1 MSNYTIAV
9 NWSGKDALS
18 DSDAAKVISGSDFNT
33 EFTTVRTAVNSK
45 ADTNGDSGEDF
56 AANNA
61 TVAGT
66 LTVTGIPTIPTA
78 SAGTN
83 TTQAASTAFVTAA
96 VAAID
101 QATINAHVYPVG
113 SIYTAIVSTNPATL
127 LGVGT
132 WAAFGAGKVMV
143 GIDSGDTDFDTVEET
158 GGAKTDSHTLTE
170 SEIPSHSHTLQGV
183 RTDLGSGSVSG
194 VNNLVSNYKGQSTQ
208 QTASTGGGGAHTHD
222 IVQPYI
228 VVYMWKRTA

>member
-83 TTQAASTAFVTAA
+83 TTQAASTAFVTSA

-113 SIYTAIVSTNPATL
+113 SIYTSVVATNPATL

-143 GIDSGDTDFDTVEET
+143 GIDSSDTDFDTVEET

-170 SEIPSHSHTLQGV
+170 SEIPSHTHTIQQVDTTNAGSFTGV
-183 RTDLGSGSVSG
+183 VGSSSKAASG
-194 VNNLVSNYKGQSTQ
+194 TITSN
-208 QTASTGGGGAHTHD
+208 STGGGGAHTHD

>member
-1 MSNYTIAV
+1 MSDYTLAV

-33 EFTTVRTAVNSK
+33 EFTTIRTAVNSK

-56 AANNA
+56 AANNV

-66 LTVTGIPTIPTA
+66 LNVTGIPTVPTA

-83 TTQAASTAFVTAA
+83 TTQAASTAFVTTA
-96 VAAID
+96 VAAVSK
-101 QATINAHVYPVG
+101 AVINGHTYPVG
-113 SIYTAIVSTNPATL
+113 SIYTSVVATNPATL

-158 GGAKTDSHTLTE
+158 GGAKTDSHTLTT
-170 SEIPSHSHTLQGV
+170 SEIPSHSHGIQNVNTQSAGSATGYTQGASY
-183 RTDLGSGSVSG
+183 TGSGTG
-194 VNNLVSNYKGQSTQ
+194 T
-208 QTASTGGGGAHTHD
+208 TASTGGGGAHTHD

>member
-1 MSNYTIAV
+1 MSDYTLAV

-33 EFTTVRTAVNSK
+33 EFTTIRTAVNSK

-66 LTVTGIPTIPTA
+66 LNVTGVPTIPTA

-96 VAAID
+96 VAAVD

-113 SIYTAIVSTNPATL
+113 SIYTAVVATNPATL

-132 WAAFGAGKVMV
+132 WTAFGAGKVLI
-143 GIDSGDTDFDTVEET
+143 GIDSGDTDFDTVLET
-158 GGAKTDSHTLTE
+158 GGSKTDSHTLTT
-170 SEIPSHSHTLQGV
+170 SEIPSHTHTASA
-183 RTDLGSGSVSG
+183 RSVDSG
-194 VNNLVSNYKGQSTQ
+194 VSATSLSQGSEGGATFTTN
-208 QTASTGGGGAHTHD
+208 ATGGGQAHTHD

-228 VVYMWKRTA
+228 VVYMWRRTA

>member
-1 MSNYTIAV
+1 MSDYTIAV

-56 AANNA
+56 SANNVTIA
-61 TVAGT
+61 GNTTIGGT
-66 LTVTGIPTIPTA
+66 LAVTGDTTAPTQSASDNSTKVATTA
-78 SAGTN
+78 YV
-83 TTQAASTAFVTAA
+83 TTA
-96 VAAID
+96 VAAVSK
-101 QATINAHVYPVG
+101 AVINGHTYPVG
-113 SIYTAIVSTNPATL
+113 SIYTSIVSTNPATL

-143 GIDSGDTDFDTVEET
+143 GLDSGDSDFDTAEET
-158 GGAKTDSHTLTE
+158 GGAKTHTLSIAEMPAHTHATE
-170 SEIPSHSHTLQGV
+170 GNDAHDAGAGV
-183 RTDLGSGSVSG
+183 PYVDTKSGSTP
-194 VNNLVSNYKGQSTQ
+194 NSNAT
-208 QTASTGGGGAHTHD
+208 TSTGGGGAHNNL
-222 IVQPYI
+222 QPYI

>member
-1 MSNYTIAV
+1 MSNYTLAV

-45 ADTNGDSGEDF
+45 ADLNGDSGEDF
-56 AANNA
+56 ASNNA

-66 LTVTGIPTIPTA
+66 LTVTGVPTIPTA

-96 VAAID
+96 VAAVD

-113 SIYTAIVSTNPATL
+113 SIYTAIVATNPATL

-143 GIDSGDTDFDTVEET
+143 GIDASDTDFDTVEET
-158 GGAKTDSHTLTE
+158 GGAKTGSHTLTT
-170 SEIPSHSHTLQGV
+170 SEIPSHTHTV
-183 RTDLGSGSVSG
+183 AEKGSGGSSY
-194 VNNLVSNYKGQSTQ
+194 NLDYVQGGG
-208 QTASTGGGGAHTHD
+208 TASTGATGGGAAHTHP

>member
-1 MSNYTIAV
+1 MSDYTLAV

-33 EFTTVRTAVNSK
+33 EFTTIRTAVNSK

-66 LTVTGIPTIPTA
+66 LTVTGVPTIPTA

-158 GGAKTDSHTLTE
+158 GGAKTDSHTLTT
-170 SEIPSHSHTLQGV
+170 SEIPSHSHSIST
-183 RTDLGSGSVSG
+183 GSGGGSS
-194 VNNLVSNYKGQSTQ
+194 SAATQQQSTSSVGS
-208 QTASTGGGGAHTHD
+208 TSTGSTGGGGAHTHD